1 MQVSLTI
8 IRYPKKFIP
17 FAFLAMAVHR
27 LPLWLNKNI
36 SFYKLM
42 GSGKNGT
49 FDKTPDLQQWAIL
62 SVQSLMCNV
71 QDIDMNIAVLHQKLY
86 GSFITKW
93 FSFFGCETFTLL
105 LQPIEGHGTWD
116 GKKVFGDLPV
126 KTGYEGQIAVLTRAT
141 IRLNKLKYFWQ
152 NVAAV
157 ANRMAGAKGFITSFG
172 IGEIPWIK
180 QATFSIWQSKED
192 MKAFAYGMQEHAEVI
207 QKTRQQK
214 WYSEDMF
221 TRFIIT
227 ASIGTIKGSNILNNV
242 LQAAE
247 EHS

>member
-8 IRYPKKFIP
+8 TRYRKIFIP
-17 FAFLAMAVHR
+17 FAFFAMAIFR

-62 SVQSLMCNV
+62 TVQETPFNKIQPGEINKQLF
-71 QDIDMNIAVLHQKLY
+71 
-86 GSFITKW
+86 GSFIAKW
-93 FSFFGCETFTLL
+93 FIFFKCETFTLL
-105 LQPIEGHGTWD
+105 LEPIEGHGTWD
-116 GKKVFGDLPV
+116 GKHVFGELPS
-126 KTGYEGQIAVLTRAT
+126 KSDYEGELAVITRAT
-141 IRLNKLKYFWQ
+141 IHLNKLKYFWQ
-152 NVAAV
+152 NVAGV
-157 ANRMAGAKGFITSFG
+157 ANKMATAPGFITSFG

-180 QATFSIWQSKED
+180 QATFSIWDSKEA
-192 MKAFAYGMQEHAEVI
+192 MKAFAYGMREHSEVI

-221 TRFIIT
+221 TRFKIIDST
-227 ASIGTIKGSNILNNV
+227 GTIKGTSPLKV
-242 LQAAE
+242 KM
-247 EHS
+247 